1 MYCTWEWNTSILAR
15 IFLNAVNLL
24 LLSKSVKK
32 FNAIKQN
39 KYTFFY
45 YHYMSKIFCIITLG
59 SVQIWYHTFFW
70 GFPSHTFFPFRCLQ
84 FSHFYQLLEPPPT
97 FFRCDIIFECTLIW
111 TQLDKAGGRTDLS
124 HDSVLCL
131 CFLCICLSV
140 AHLLISF
147 WFEGSLGLKNETHFS
162 CSAKF
167 WFMSCQFS
175 GVSSF
180 LL

>member
-59 SVQIWYHTFFW
+59 SVQIWYHTFL
-70 GFPSHTFFPFRCLQ
+70 GNSLPPSHTFFPFSFYSFFSRPPSPNVWYHNRTRCSATHIYVSLNP
-84 FSHFYQLLEPPPT
+84 FAKNYLSMTKISHFKRAPKLTKNCHFQKQIFFFFNYLL
-97 FFRCDIIFECTLIW
+97 
-111 TQLDKAGGRTDLS
+111 
-124 HDSVLCL
+124 
-131 CFLCICLSV
+131 
-140 AHLLISF
+140 SF
-147 WFEGSLGLKNETHFS
+147 WTHRT
-162 CSAKF
+162 
-167 WFMSCQFS
+167 
-175 GVSSF
+175 VNPSF
-180 LL
+180 NFRWV